1 MINKKQKEELLSSSF
16 SARLSAILKTSDI
29 NVELSSEE
37 EVTSSIKVT
46 FLENGEEKMFL
57 YMSKEDDIV
66 SPASVL
72 YEDLKTLRMRL
83 RAGEVIQSTLTYNL

>member
-29 NVELSSEE
+29 SVELSSEE
-37 EVTSSIKVT
+37 EVTSSIKIT
-46 FLENGEEKMFL
+46 FLEDGEEKMFL
-57 YMSKEDDIV
+57 YMSKKDNIV

-72 YEDLKTLRMRL
+72 YEDLRTLRMRL

>member
-29 NVELSSEE
+29 SVELSSEE
-37 EVTSSIKVT
+37 EVTSSIKIT
-46 FLENGEEKMFL
+46 FLEDGEEKMFL
-57 YMSKEDDIV
+57 YMSKKDNIV

-72 YEDLKTLRMRL
+72 YEDLRTLRMRL
-83 RAGEVIQSTLTYNL
+83 RAGEVTQSTLTYNL

>member
-1 MINKKQKEELLSSSF
+1 MMFGVECQRSQTLLFKSLWTFTKKGRKMINKKQKEELLSSSF

-57 YMSKEDDIV
+57 
-66 SPASVL
+66 
-72 YEDLKTLRMRL
+72 T
-83 RAGEVIQSTLTYNL
+83 